1 MVGLEA
7 LSMQGLPIDELL
19 LTRETEDQL
28 ADLAGNAMSTTVVG
42 ASILA
47 ALVVGMKLLKA
58 GDDVESY
65 EEKKGLER
73 VEEEEDTAMDVD
85 QLPTLPV
92 EKRIVG
98 EDELIE
104 RPLDLSVTT
113 EKSVHE
119 LLEDAD
125 KSSRLCECE
134 GRKDIT
140 SRKLRRCADCGSSS
154 CVKCG
159 GRPEHNLY
167 PIDTDTNPR
176 LPPATFMREL
186 KSMLPMCLSVSG
198 ITSELLDD
206 LKASAGVTIPE
217 KRWRGWRAAVLRA
230 AELELRFVEP
240 KRQEIWSAVYQSPA
254 ASLELLLHPKQ
265 PEWRLYAVPEESEAA
280 NSDIRRLLESPIA
293 RLSCLSSGLLNGSWD
308 FALPFST
315 EVSITIEG
323 VDEKVPAWEARLGLI
338 EDEYKDL
345 VVYSQIKIALPEH
358 DISKFDRDI
367 SGVYILLDKCGTA
380 NSALHKKVSTKDEAA
395 LPPLFMLLD
404 PTRCG
409 EADKDCFVFSISKR
423 RYEYG
428 ETRPI
433 ICRLDHKWRQS
444 SIEGKEEVACYLPC
458 KWIKAE
464 TVELQVK
471 LPPDYYERQFD
482 LFFIAYFSLP
492 MVKMHTSLYPAKY
505 CISGPRIL
513 LVKALRRSLFVESL
527 FAHKLVLNGR
537 EASGVKWT
545 KSTSVERSKPLRGLW
560 SASDMSMT
568 NLARGKL
575 FKCLANFPT
584 ANDAPPVL
592 QQLLGTNRTR
602 K

>member
-47 ALVVGMKLLKA
+47 ALVAGMKLLKA

-73 VEEEEDTAMDVD
+73 IEEEENDAMDID
-85 QLPTLPV
+85 QPPTLTV

-98 EDELIE
+98 EDDLIQ

-113 EKSVHE
+113 KKSVPE

-125 KSSRLCECE
+125 KSARLCECE

-140 SRKLRRCADCGSSS
+140 SRELRRCADCGSSS

-159 GRPEHNLY
+159 GRPEHNLHS
-167 PIDTDTNPR
+167 IDIKTNPR
-176 LPPATFMREL
+176 LAPATFIREL
-186 KSMLPMCLSVSG
+186 KSTLPMCLSLCG
-198 ITSELLDD
+198 ITPELVDN
-206 LKASAGVTIPE
+206 LKVKAGVAIPE

-254 ASLELLLHPKQ
+254 ASLELLLHPQQ
-265 PEWRLYAVPEESEAA
+265 PEWRLYAKAEESEAA
-280 NSDIRRLLESPIA
+280 NSEIRHLLESPIA
-293 RLSCLSSGLLNGSWD
+293 RFTCASSGLLNGSWE
-308 FALPFST
+308 FALPFCT

-323 VDEKVPAWEARLGLI
+323 VDDEKVPAWEARLGLI

-345 VVYSQIKIALPEH
+345 LVYSQIKITLPSD

-367 SGVYILLDKCGTA
+367 SGVYTLLDKCGTA
-380 NSALHKKVSTKDEAA
+380 NSALHKKVSTKAEVA
-395 LPPLFMLLD
+395 LPALFMLLD

-409 EADKDCFVFSISKR
+409 EADKDCFVFTISKR
-423 RYEYG
+423 RYEFG

-444 SIEGKEEVACYLPC
+444 STDGQKQVACYLPC
-458 KWIKAE
+458 KWIQAE
-464 TVELQVK
+464 TVGLQV
-471 LPPDYYERQFD
+471 RQLSD
-482 LFFIAYFSLP
+482 HSD
-492 MVKMHTSLYPAKY
+492 
-505 CISGPRIL
+505 IL
-513 LVKALRRSLFVESL
+513 LIFFQMSASALSWPRCSLCSSRRS
-527 FAHKLVLNGR
+527 FAY
-537 EASGVKWT
+537 
-545 KSTSVERSKPLRGLW
+545 RGI
-560 SASDMSMT
+560 
-568 NLARGKL
+568 
-575 FKCLANFPT
+575 KCCM
-584 ANDAPPVL
+584 
-592 QQLLGTNRTR
+592 
-602 K
+602 